1 MLRGR
6 CGAVNAEP
14 LVSRNFGI
22 DLRRPRVDTAA
33 KGLGV
38 FEALVAQPCRDVE
51 RALPMMTQNDQVLVG
66 IELLVR
72 TRGNFS
78 HGHQRAG
85 LDVGGGVLPLLA
97 DIYEPSFAFAEK
109 GGCIGWRNFVIQHGP
124 SLAGRDTDRAR
135 EVAEFSLVR
144 MPPILNAQSITKQF
158 GATPLFKEISFTVE
172 DNARIGLIG
181 PNGAGKSALLA
192 ILAGAV
198 EPDTGELAV
207 RKRARAAYVPQDS
220 NFGVG
225 LTARQVLEMALGA
238 AHVPENE
245 REGRLRELAGKAG
258 FEDLAVEAAAL
269 SGGWRKRLA
278 IVEALVS
285 QPDVLLLDEPTNHL
299 DLAGIEWLEELLRA
313 ASFAVV
319 TVSHDR
325 YFLEATSS
333 EIIELNRVYAEG
345 LLRVRGNFSRF
356 LEEREAYLESQSKQQ
371 ESLRNRVRTEI
382 EWLRRGP
389 KARTTKSKAR
399 IDSANEMIT
408 NLAAMDSR
416 TVVNTAGIDFGSTQ
430 RKTKR
435 LVEFVDA
442 ACEVGDR
449 RLFSGLNFTLT
460 AGMKLGLVGPNGSG
474 KTSLL
479 RLMRGELEPA
489 EGSVRRADALRMVYL
504 SQMRELDENL
514 TLRRALAP
522 EGDGLVYQG
531 RTMHVASWAAR
542 FLFTGEQLN
551 QPVRNL
557 SGGERARVL
566 IAKLMLEPADVLL
579 LDEPTNDLDIPTL
592 EILEDNLLEFEG
604 ALVLVT
610 HDRYLLNRVAST
622 VLGLDGNGRIGK
634 FADFAQWEQWL
645 SPQGSEDRDQRARAG
660 EMGPDEPVDLSE
672 PGVSNRKKKL
682 SYLEAR
688 EFATIEKRVE
698 ASDARIAAA
707 RARVEDPAIAT
718 DASGLQAALAELAQA
733 ESENEKL
740 YARWAELA
748 DKAV

>member
-1 MLRGR
+1 
-6 CGAVNAEP
+6 
-14 LVSRNFGI
+14 
-22 DLRRPRVDTAA
+22 
-33 KGLGV
+33 
-38 FEALVAQPCRDVE
+38 
-51 RALPMMTQNDQVLVG
+51 
-66 IELLVR
+66 
-72 TRGNFS
+72 
-78 HGHQRAG
+78 
-85 LDVGGGVLPLLA
+85 
-97 DIYEPSFAFAEK
+97 
-109 GGCIGWRNFVIQHGP
+109 
-124 SLAGRDTDRAR
+124 
-135 EVAEFSLVR
+135 
-144 MPPILNAQSITKQF
+144 MPPILNAQAITKQF
-158 GATPLFKEISFTVE
+158 GAKPLFKDISFTVE
-172 DNARIGLIG
+172 DGARIGLIG
-181 PNGAGKSALLA
+181 PNGAGKSTLLA

-198 EPDTGELAV
+198 EPDAGELAV

-220 NFGVG
+220 RFAAG
-225 LTARQVLEMALGA
+225 LTLRQMLEAALVA
-238 AHVPENE
+238 AHVNEGE
-245 REGRLRELAGKAG
+245 REGRLRELSGRAG
-258 FEDLAVEAAAL
+258 FEDLAAEAASL

-278 IVEALVS
+278 IVEALVGH
-285 QPDVLLLDEPTNHL
+285 PDVLLLDEPTNHL
-299 DLAGIEWLEELLRA
+299 DLAGIEWLEELLA
-313 ASFAVV
+313 AANFAVV

-345 LLRVRGNFSRF
+345 LFRVRGNFSRF

-399 IDSANEMIT
+399 IDTANEMIGK
-408 NLAAMDSR
+408 LAAMDSR
-416 TVVNTAGIDFGSTQ
+416 TTVNSAGIDFEATQ

-435 LVEFVDA
+435 LVEFSDV
-442 ACEVGDR
+442 ACDMAGR
-449 RLFSGLNFTLT
+449 RLFSGLNFVLT
-460 AGMKLGLVGPNGSG
+460 AGSKVGLVGPNGSG
-474 KTSLL
+474 KTTFL
-479 RLMRGELEPA
+479 RLLRGELEPA
-489 EGSVRRADALRMVYL
+489 EGSIRRADALRLVYF

-531 RTMHVASWAAR
+531 RVVHVASWAAR

-592 EILEDNLLEFEG
+592 EILEENLLDFEG

-622 VLGLDGNGRIGK
+622 VLGLDGDGHIGR
-634 FADFAQWEQWL
+634 FADYGQWEAWMEEQKTGDRE
-645 SPQGSEDRDQRARAG
+645 QGIGIREQGLGTREQG
-660 EMGPDEPVDLSE
+660 GPPETETQKS
-672 PGVSNRKKKL
+672 SKKKL

-688 EFATIEKRVE
+688 EFAAIEQRVE
-698 ASDARIAAA
+698 ESDARLAAA
-707 RARVEDPAIAT
+707 HGRVEDPAIAS
-718 DASGLQAALAELAQA
+718 DAAALQAALGELNAAQ
-733 ESENEKL
+733 EENDAL
-740 YARWAELA
+740 YARWAELT